1 MEMPHSS
8 LYNLLVEGRYQDY
21 EKNKM
26 GTHPAVFL
34 RITRACLKIKNCTK
48 HVFLS
53 PFHDRIKKKGAFI
66 CQDVMN

>member
-1 MEMPHSS
+1 MYRERE
-8 LYNLLVEGRYQDY
+8 NRIFG
-21 EKNKM
+21 K
-26 GTHPAVFL
+26 PA
-34 RITRACLKIKNCTK
+34 RACLKIKNCTK

>member
-26 GTHPAVFL
+26 ADLVQEYL
-34 RITRACLKIKNCTK
+34 EKNLTN
-48 HVFLS
+48 
-53 PFHDRIKKKGAFI
+53 
-66 CQDVMN
+66 DVN